1 MTEKIIVVYDRSIR
15 DVLKKQTKINKRF
28 GIFALISSFYL
39 VSLMLA
45 YNEQSKK
52 IKELTDSEGE

>member
-15 DVLKKQTKINKRF
+15 DVLKKQAKINKRF
-28 GIFALISSFYL
+28 GIFAMISSFYL